1 MRSFKRCLVVASC
14 AAPLVGIGG
23 CSQESAAPKQAT
35 QASTAT
41 QQEMKN
47 IVAPAP
53 SVAAPNAAPATAA
66 SQTSSAPAE
75 SGRAPNGK

>member
-14 AAPLVGIGG
+14 VAALVGIGG
-23 CSQESAAPKQAT
+23 CSQQSAPPKQAT

-47 IVAPAP
+47 IVAPVP
-53 SVAAPNAAPATAA
+53 STAAPNAAPATAA
-66 SQTSSAPAE
+66 SGTSSAPTEPAK
-75 SGRAPNGK
+75 GPNGK